1 MNQGTETHGQI
12 ATYGCTGSLV
22 HEVWAIKY
30 TISGMSDSLETMGS
44 WLKITT
50 VTATLE
56 HTIPTIQK
64 GHFKHNDKRVWL
76 QITSLSLRDNSLIRH
91 SLPLNQ
97 LASIS
102 Y

>member
-12 ATYGCTGSLV
+12 ATYGCTDSLV

-50 VTATLE
+50 VTATL
-56 HTIPTIQK
+56 
-64 GHFKHNDKRVWL
+64 
-76 QITSLSLRDNSLIRH
+76 
-91 SLPLNQ
+91 
-97 LASIS
+97 
-102 Y
+102 

>member
-12 ATYGCTGSLV
+12 TTYGCTGSLV

-30 TISGMSDSLETMGS
+30 NVWDIRQFGDNGQLTENHHCYGNSGTYN
-44 WLKITT
+44 
-50 VTATLE
+50 
-56 HTIPTIQK
+56 PTIQK
-64 GHFKHNDKRVWL
+64 GHFKHNDKPVWF
-76 QITSLSLRDNSLIRH
+76 QVTSPSLRDNSLIRQ

-97 LASIS
+97 LVSIC